1 MGAWSSVAIRPLV
14 IALVTVT
21 SFAPYTHAEELRL
34 PLGFVRLADVAPSIR
49 QDIRYA
55 GPFNFTGRRLAGYD
69 AAQCILWR
77 PAAEALARAEARL
90 AAEGFHLKVYDCYR
104 PVRAVRAIVGWA
116 NEPRQDGLKPVFYPD
131 VEKSRLFALGYI
143 AAYSKHSRGIAVD
156 VGLVGAEVPNGAL
169 PPGAQPRQAGRCDG
183 PFAARTRESDLDLGT
198 AYDCFSPLSATRHPA
213 VSAAARLNRDRLKQ
227 ALAREGFQNYFRE
240 WWHFEYRSP
249 GEPTQHYDFPI
260 R

>member
-1 MGAWSSVAIRPLV
+1 MGASAGSATIRLLAIALITASVASYAR
-14 IALVTVT
+14 
-21 SFAPYTHAEELRL
+21 AEELRL
-34 PLGFVRLADVAPSIR
+34 PPGFVRLADVAPGIR

-55 GPFNFTGRRLAGYD
+55 GAFNFTGRRLAGYD

-90 AAEGFHLKVYDCYR
+90 GAEGLHLKVYDCYR
-104 PVRAVRAIVGWA
+104 PVRAVRAIVVWA

-131 VEKSRLFALGYI
+131 VDKSRLFALGYV

-156 VGLVGAEVPNGAL
+156 VGLVGAEEPNG
-169 PPGAQPRQAGRCDG
+169 PPQPQAGRCDG
-183 PFAARTRESDLDLGT
+183 PFAARARESDLDLGT

-227 ALAREGFQNYFRE
+227 ALAREGFTNYFRE

-249 GEPTQHYDFPI
+249 AEPTQHYDFPI